1 MFWSQQVLGFHTGH
15 LIWLSVWG
23 EPTLVPLGYIKDMW
37 TLVRAASS
45 NGSFF
50 LGAPRIRA

>member
-23 EPTLVPLGYIKDMW
+23 ETTLVPLGYIKDMW

-45 NGSFF
+45 NGSLF
-50 LGAPRIRA
+50 